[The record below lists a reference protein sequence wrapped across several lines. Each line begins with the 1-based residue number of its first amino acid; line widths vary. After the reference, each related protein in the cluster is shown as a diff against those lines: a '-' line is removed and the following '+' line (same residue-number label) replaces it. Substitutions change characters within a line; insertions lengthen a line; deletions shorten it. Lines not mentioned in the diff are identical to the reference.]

1 MDTKRGSQTMLSVAQ
16 AKQLV
21 WQGME
26 PVQGTE
32 LVELAYGLD
41 RVLAE
46 AVVSPINVPLQ
57 NNSAMDGY
65 AVVTEE
71 RSPGAVI
78 QDSSF
83 RLVGT
88 SYAGTPFYGQLQPGD
103 CIRITTGAVVPD
115 AATSI
120 LIQENARIEDAAVY
134 IRPGEFCRVGE
145 FIRLAGEDLQ
155 KDKQV
160 FAVGRRLNS
169 VDLGLLSSIGI
180 TQVKVF
186 AKPKVAVLS
195 TGDELKQAGTALSD
209 GEIYESNRIVLLSM
223 LQKAHCDVIDL
234 GIIPD
239 DKLKIKEAFLQGDQ
253 EADLVICSG
262 GVSVGDADFTLEVVQ
277 QIGQIGFWKVAA
289 KPGKPFAFGSLPTS
303 YFFGLPGNP
312 VSTAVTFDLL
322 VRIGLNKL
330 AGQSDDNTP
339 LVFYAELESA
349 IKKQPGRA
357 EFQRAVA
364 YSDEQGQLKVRP
376 LANQSSG
383 VLSSMSQANCYLCLS
398 AEQGDMQPSE
408 RVEVQFFN
416 QRF

>member
-1 MDTKRGSQTMLSVAQ
+1 MDTKTVSQTMLSVAQ

-21 WQGME
+21 WQGIE
-26 PVQGTE
+26 PVQSIE
-32 LVELAYGLD
+32 LVDLDHALD

-65 AVVTEE
+65 ALVTEE
-71 RSPGAVI
+71 SSLGAVI
-78 QDSSF
+78 QQSKF
-83 RLVGT
+83 HLVGT
-88 SYAGTPFYGQLQPGD
+88 SYAGIPFYGQLKPGD
-103 CIRITTGAVVPD
+103 CIRITTGAVVPKD
-115 AATSI
+115 ATSI
-120 LIQENARIEDAAVY
+120 LIQENARIEEEFVY
-134 IRPGEFCRVGE
+134 IRPGELCRVGE

-160 FAVGRRLNS
+160 FAAGRRLNS

-186 AKPKVAVLS
+186 AKPRVAVLS
-195 TGDELKQAGTALSD
+195 TGDELKQAGAELSD

-223 LQKAHCDVIDL
+223 LKKAHCDVIDL

-239 DKLKIKEAFLQGDQ
+239 DKLKIRDAFLQGDQ
-253 EADLVICSG
+253 LADLVICSG
-262 GVSVGDADFTLEVVQ
+262 GVSVGDADFTREVVQ
-277 QIGQIGFWKVAA
+277 QVGQIGFWKVAA
-289 KPGKPFAFGSLPTS
+289 KPGKPFAFGTLPNS

-330 AGQSDDNTP
+330 AGQSEHSP
-339 LVFYAELESA
+339 AVVFYAELESP

-357 EFQRAVA
+357 EFQRAIA
-364 YSDEQGQLKVRP
+364 YSDEQGLLKVRP
-376 LANQSSG
+376 LGNQSSG

-398 AEQGDMQPSE
+398 AEQGDMQVSE
-408 RVEVQFFN
+408 RVEIQFFN

>member
-1 MDTKRGSQTMLSVAQ
+1 MDTKTVSQPMLSVAQ

-21 WQGME
+21 WQGIE
-26 PVQGTE
+26 PLQGRE
-32 LVELAYGLD
+32 LVQLNYALD

-71 RSPGAVI
+71 CSPRTVI
-78 QDSSF
+78 QLSKF
-83 RLVGT
+83 HLVGT
-88 SYAGTPFYGQLQPGD
+88 SYAGTPFYGELKPGD
-103 CIRITTGAVVPD
+103 CIRITTGAVVPY

-120 LIQENARIEDAAVY
+120 LIQENVRVEGDIVY
-134 IRPGEFCRVGE
+134 VRPGEQCRVGE

-160 FAVGRRLNS
+160 FAAGRRLNS
-169 VDLGLLSSIGI
+169 IDLGLLSSIGV

-186 AKPKVAVLS
+186 AKPRVAVLS
-195 TGDELKQAGTALSD
+195 TGDELKQAGTVLSD

-223 LQKAHCDVIDL
+223 LKKAHCDVIDL

-239 DKLKIKEAFLQGDQ
+239 DKHKIKEAFLQGDQ
-253 EADLVICSG
+253 LADLVICSG
-262 GVSVGDADFTLEVVQ
+262 GVSVGDADFTRDLVQ

-289 KPGKPFAFGSLPTS
+289 KPGKPFAFGSLPNS

-322 VRIGLNKL
+322 VRIGLTKL
-330 AGQSDDNTP
+330 AGQSEQSPAVT
-339 LVFYAELESA
+339 FYAELESP

-364 YSDEQGQLKVRP
+364 YSDEHGALKARP
-376 LANQSSG
+376 LGNQSSG

-398 AEQGDMQPSE
+398 AEQGDMQRSE